1 MWNCCS
7 QSTTSLHV
15 LLLQPWQA
23 LTGGLKDYLDSSV
36 RSGRAYMGSD
46 RSARSGSRFY
56 DDSSSRS
63 GKAYYADTS
72 TRSGRGYPGDWSAH
86 GGKGRGVLGDGSAHG
101 GKLYEPIPE
110 YTGRPSQDLYVT
122 GSNTPHIVDRP
133 VTVADLQRQAQ
144 SNTSVTSSEVGGQ
157 NNAPSPPTS
166 SKRVHKLTPL

>member
-1 MWNCCS
+1 MCYCRS
-7 QSTTSLHV
+7 PGTTTLHV
-15 LLLQPWQA
+15 LLLQSWQA

-36 RSGRAYMGSD
+36 RSGRAYKGSD

-63 GKAYYADTS
+63 GKACYADTS
-72 TRSGRGYPGDWSAH
+72 TRSGRAYP
-86 GGKGRGVLGDGSAHG
+86 GDGSAHG
-101 GKLYEPIPE
+101 GKVYEPIPE

-122 GSNTPHIVDRP
+122 GSNTPQIVKP

-144 SNTSVTSSEVGGQ
+144 SNRSLTSSEVGGQ
-157 NNAPSPPTS
+157 SNAPSPPTS